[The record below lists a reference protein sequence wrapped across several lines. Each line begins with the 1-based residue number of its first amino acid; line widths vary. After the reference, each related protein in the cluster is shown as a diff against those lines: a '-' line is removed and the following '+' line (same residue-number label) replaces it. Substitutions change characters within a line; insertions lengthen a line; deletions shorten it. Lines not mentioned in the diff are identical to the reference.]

1 MKSSLCLSAA
11 AIALAWVLP
20 AEAASSTSG
29 PSVPLQQFAACAVQK
44 YEGAEMLATQP
55 GSDEQFEVLAEF
67 ARKGCTAPS
76 SDMQTLRGAL
86 AEQLFKADF
95 GAIGARPKRE
105 TIEVFTFDPGAL
117 AAMDPA
123 EPKAGVPGLVREL
136 RRSRGF
142 NAFGRIAS
150 DRGRQCGRIKGHLRA
165 PALLVAL
172 LERR

>member
-11 AIALAWVLP
+11 AIALAWVSP

-29 PSVPLQQFAACAVQK
+29 ATVPVQQFAACAVQK

-55 GSDEQFEVLAEF
+55 GSDEESEVLAEF

-76 SDMQTLRGAL
+76 SDAQTLRGAL

-105 TIEVFTFDPGAL
+105 TIEVFTFDTGAL

-123 EPKAGVPGLVREL
+123 
-136 RRSRGF
+136 SRK
-142 NAFGRIAS
+142 R
-150 DRGRQCGRIKGHLRA
+150 
-165 PALLVAL
+165 VY
-172 LERR
+172 

>member
-1 MKSSLCLSAA
+1 MKSSLCLSTV

-55 GSDEQFEVLAEF
+55 GSDEESEVLAEF

-86 AEQLFKADF
+86 AERNERLLLVY
-95 GAIGARPKRE
+95 E
-105 TIEVFTFDPGAL
+105 AL
-117 AAMDPA
+117 TGQRLGNGRQRSDCRTCAPRA
-123 EPKAGVPGLVREL
+123 
-136 RRSRGF
+136 RSRD
-142 NAFGRIAS
+142 S
-150 DRGRQCGRIKGHLRA
+150 
-165 PALLVAL
+165 
-172 LERR
+172 